1 MAEIHVIGGPA
12 GAIPTAGVPHPDGGF
27 LVRPEDFPALTAFG
41 FYDADGYRQ
50 QPISDAENR
59 AHCQRILSEIKTA
72 LGGPSN
78 PHVMAF
84 NDLLAE
90 LRRKGWI
97 DQESEDDPHHCGKFE
112 ERAGVYDGPGL
123 VFHLRRGA
131 HLSVFANAFSF
142 WVRFDRS
149 WSERA
154 GGFGERR
161 YCDRAIDAVRLMDD
175 LRAAWERD
183 DG

>member
-1 MAEIHVIGGPA
+1 MADVHVLGGPA
-12 GAIPTAGVPHPDGGF
+12 HAVPTAGVPHPDGGYI
-27 LVRPEDFPALTAFG
+27 VPAEQFPALAAYG
-41 FYDADGYRQ
+41 FYDADR
-50 QPISDAENR
+50 PSHPDDNPRPLARETVL
-59 AHCQRILSEIKTA
+59 AEIKKA
-72 LGGPSN
+72 LGGADN
-78 PHVMAF
+78 PHLLAF
-84 NDLLAE
+84 NDLLTE
-90 LRRKGWI
+90 LRRKGWL

-112 ERAGVYDGPGL
+112 ERASVYDGPGL